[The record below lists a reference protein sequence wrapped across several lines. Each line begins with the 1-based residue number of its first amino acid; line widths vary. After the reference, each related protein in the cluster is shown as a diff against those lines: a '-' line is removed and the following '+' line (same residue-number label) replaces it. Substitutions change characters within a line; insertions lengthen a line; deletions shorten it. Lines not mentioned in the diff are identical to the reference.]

1 MVVLSSNAVCQ
12 LNTLLVKMTHLF
24 VKLHVLLGS
33 ISLQLPWI
41 ALNSRIRF
49 MYICAHPSL
58 IKFMLFRVVVKRS
71 KRLINAIQNTFS
83 IVCIPSAYIFANI
96 FFNTIT
102 ICAESELTNEW
113 TNTESEQ
120 ESEQRER
127 PINEFICF
135 RSERTNKQHHRIT
148 ATADIGAA
156 HIERIHIKLFR
167 TIHTVRAC
175 VCVCT
180 AFSQNLKIVM
190 VLIMHPIF
198 DQNKSIRPQMFSE
211 GGAIARFIQTFSSF
225 YIYVFVYIDT

>member
-1 MVVLSSNAVCQ
+1 
-12 LNTLLVKMTHLF
+12 
-24 VKLHVLLGS
+24 
-33 ISLQLPWI
+33 
-41 ALNSRIRF
+41 

-58 IKFMLFRVVVKRS
+58 IKFMLFRVAVKRS

-102 ICAESELTNEW
+102 ICAESELTNER
-113 TNTESEQ
+113 TNEQTPQHESEH
-120 ESEQRER
+120 RER

-175 VCVCT
+175 VCVCVPH
-180 AFSQNLKIVM
+180 SVKI
-190 VLIMHPIF
+190 
-198 DQNKSIRPQMFSE
+198 
-211 GGAIARFIQTFSSF
+211 
-225 YIYVFVYIDT
+225 